1 MGAIEGD
8 RIERVMRARAESL
21 GQPYEAVRAGF
32 LSGAALHRMATE
44 EEVARVALFLVTEV
58 SNGVT
63 GQTINVDCGS
73 NMN

>member
-1 MGAIEGD
+1 
-8 RIERVMRARAESL
+8 MRARAQSL

-44 EEVARVALFLVTEV
+44 DEVARVALFIVTDA
-58 SNGVT
+58 SAGVA